1 MIERKLTE
9 EKKLGGS
16 DIEFREEYET
26 DDSRPSFNKKD
37 HFERS
42 LSHQPN
48 HLKVV
53 KKVKLFKEVS
63 EAFFKSFYN

>member
-9 EKKLGGS
+9 EKELGGS

-26 DDSRPSFNKKD
+26 DDSKPSFNKKD
-37 HFERS
+37 HFIRS

-48 HLKVV
+48 HFKVV
-53 KKVKLFKEVS
+53 KKIHLLEEMAEV
-63 EAFFKSFYN
+63 FF